1 MSETT
6 NPTCI
11 LHEQRLLGIEAALEE
26 HRRQL
31 AEHNDIYM
39 RFLEKLSTMN
49 ENIVNLTKVE
59 TENSERIR
67 ELTNIIEKHIE
78 ITAAATDEISKK
90 QEKQDKKFSKL
101 QLDKLDKEDYKQDMA
116 SLKKLEKNYDHYLT
130 KESVKEEIC
139 AEEKGNRR
147 EKIKLVIGA
156 IIGFLSAVALIF
168 AKWILGKFGI
178 NV

>member
-1 MSETT
+1 MVELT
-6 NPTCI
+6 NPACI
-11 LHEQRLLGIEAALEE
+11 LHEQRLQGIEAALEE
-26 HRRQL
+26 HRKQL

-90 QEKQDKKFSKL
+90 QENKMEFSKL

-116 SLKKLEKNYDHYLT
+116 SVKSLKNYDHYLT

-139 AEEKGNRR
+139 AEEKGKRK
-147 EKIKLVIGA
+147 EKVKLVIGA

-168 AKWILGKFGI
+168 TKWILGKFGI